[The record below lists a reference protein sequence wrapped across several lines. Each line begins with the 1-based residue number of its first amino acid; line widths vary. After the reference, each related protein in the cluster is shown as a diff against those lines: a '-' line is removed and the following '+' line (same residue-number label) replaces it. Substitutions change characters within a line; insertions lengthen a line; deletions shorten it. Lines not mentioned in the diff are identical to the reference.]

1 MIAIAPAIE
10 NLTLSVSQEMHIRAS
25 LTATFAALL
34 EQMGPA
40 NEGHEGKP
48 LPMTLEPWP
57 GGRWF
62 RDLGDRNGHFWGH
75 VQAIKRPTLL
85 EITGPLM
92 MSSPVISNVQYRLTE
107 SEGGTLITLRHTA
120 LGLIPDGYREGLSV
134 GWTQMLEGVRRRTEA
149 A

>member
-1 MIAIAPAIE
+1 
-10 NLTLSVSQEMHIRAS
+10 
-25 LTATFAALL
+25 
-34 EQMGPA
+34 
-40 NEGHEGKP
+40 
-48 LPMTLEPWP
+48 
-57 GGRWF
+57 
-62 RDLGDRNGHFWGH
+62 
-75 VQAIKRPTLL
+75 
-85 EITGPLM
+85 